1 MSGVA
6 VGLATSPIVREG
18 DPVANIASVQNKKTH
33 QKIRAAPMTEWTI
46 KDVSETLEDISDD
59 ESGAC
64 IDDTP
69 EDE

>member
-1 MSGVA
+1 MPQRRKENHSQNKKETNSLARVA
-6 VGLATSPIVREG
+6 
-18 DPVANIASVQNKKTH
+18 QNKKTH